1 MARVLKDIAYVRSG
15 DKGDVCTIGVI
26 ARHEEAYAAILR
38 SVTSERVK
46 ALFGDFVKGPITVH
60 RMDNIQALAVVMER
74 ALGGG
79 ATRTLRFDQTG
90 KAMGSAILRLSVLE
104 T

>member
-90 KAMGSAILRLSVLE
+90 KAMGNAILRLAVIE
-104 T
+104 P